1 MKSIFCTIYKGSRE
15 EELYLYAAK
24 GNDLS
29 QLPTELM
36 TRMGE
41 LNEVMT
47 LALDAG
53 KKLARVRAENVLTDI
68 EEKGYF
74 LQLPPNIAPAIFTQG
89 E

>member
-1 MKSIFCTIYKGSRE
+1 MKSILCTIYKGSRE
-15 EELYLYAAK
+15 DELYLYVAK
-24 GNDLS
+24 GNDLT

-53 KKLARVRAENVLTDI
+53 RKFARVKAKNVLTDI

-74 LQLPPNIAPAIFTQG
+74 LQLPPNIDPAIFTHG